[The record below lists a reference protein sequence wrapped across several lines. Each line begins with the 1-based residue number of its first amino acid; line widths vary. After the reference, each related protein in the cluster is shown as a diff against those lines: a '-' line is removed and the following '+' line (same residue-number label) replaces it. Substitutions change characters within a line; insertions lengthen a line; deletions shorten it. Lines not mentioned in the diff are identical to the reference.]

1 MSKKITEEEFL
12 QRMYR
17 NFIGIDIELIE
28 YNGINNL
35 IKIKCKK
42 CGKIYEFK
50 IGRQA
55 LTRVHFC
62 CEPLESFEDK
72 LNRFYNNSD
81 YEVVKKADKDHY
93 IIKCKKCNLEAKRLK
108 NSILDSPYVCKNCD
122 NTSTKQRITKEEIQ
136 LRLNQLFPEGNIEC
150 LEYEGQ
156 LVKATYR
163 CKNCGLIFKTTPV
176 SLAQSRGCPKCDK
189 KISKGEKAVEKW
201 LIKNNIQ
208 YKTQI
213 RFPDLNNNLSS
224 YDFGIYE
231 DNKLIYLIEVQGR
244 QHYQPIE
251 IFDDFDIQQKRDK
264 IKKDYA
270 DSIQIPIIYI
280 PIIKEVPKNLDDYLK
295 ILRRST
301 TISNGE

>member
-17 NFIGIDIELIE
+17 NFIGIDIELIN
-28 YNGINNL
+28 YNGTNNPCR
-35 IKIKCKK
+35 IKCKK
-42 CGKIYEFK
+42 CGKIYDFK
-50 IGRQA
+50 TARQV
-55 LTRVHFC
+55 LSRNYFC
-62 CEPLESFEDK
+62 CEPLEKSENK
-72 LNRFYNNSD
+72 IKRFYQNSD
-81 YEVVKKADKDHY
+81 YELIKKIDEEHY
-93 IIKCKKCNLEAKRLK
+93 IIKCKKCGLEMKRLK
-108 NSILDSPYVCKNCD
+108 GSIFDSPYTCKNCD
-122 NTSTKQRITKEEIQ
+122 NTSTKQRITKDEIQ
-136 LRLNQLFPEGNIEC
+136 QRLNELFPDGNIEC

-201 LIKNNIQ
+201 LIENKIE

-213 RFPDLNNNLSS
+213 RFPDLNNGLSS

-231 DNKLIYLIEVQGR
+231 NDKIIYFIEVQGE
-244 QHYQPIE
+244 QHYKQVDYFKNNLE
-251 IFDDFDIQQKRDK
+251 DQQRRDK

-270 DSIQIPIIYI
+270 DFKEIPIIYI
-280 PIIKEVPKNLDDYLK
+280 PVTKKIPNLDDYLN
-295 ILRRST
+295 ILKRST
-301 TISNGE
+301 TISDGE